1 MKKKALN
8 LSVLLAS
15 FLVYMEW
22 GGGHQVF
29 LFQAEAEVFSKLFY
43 DPASVIHPFILIPLF
58 GQLSLFIS
66 LFQKTPGKTLTYLGI
81 VGLGILVLLLFS
93 IGLLSGNMK
102 IVLST
107 LPFIVVSTVVLV
119 HYRR

>member
-15 FLVYMEW
+15 FLAYMEW
-22 GGGHQVF
+22 GGGQQAF
-29 LFQAEAEVFSKLFY
+29 LFQAEAEVFSKLFS

-66 LFQKTPGKTLTYLGI
+66 LFQKTPGKTLTYFGI

-107 LPFIVVSTVVLV
+107 LPFIVVSTVAVV
-119 HYRR
+119 EYRR

>member
-15 FLVYMEW
+15 SLAYMEW
-22 GGGHQVF
+22 GGGHQAF
-29 LFQAEAEVFSKLFY
+29 LFQAEAEVFSKLFS

-66 LFQKTPGKTLTYLGI
+66 LFQKTPGKTLTYFGI
-81 VGLGILVLLLFS
+81 VGLGILVLFLFS

-107 LPFIVVSTVVLV
+107 LPFIVVSTVAVV
-119 HYRR
+119 EYRR